1 MTGAIGDLVPGPPED
16 LLEAWDLEVDGEPR
30 SGHMSTVWP
39 VRGGSGGEWVL
50 KVTDAHHR
58 PTGEA
63 AALRAWGEA
72 GAPVV
77 GVVRDEGRALLLERL
92 DAAHD
97 LKGVPD
103 AQEADEALA
112 DLLAGLAGVPAGDLS
127 VPRLADEVTRML
139 AGIERHTEEAPGVL
153 PELEVGRARSALREL
168 LADLEAPGA
177 ELELLHLDLH
187 YLNVLAPLESEF
199 ETGTGAV
206 SAGARW
212 VVIDP
217 LPHAGLREIEVV
229 AALRNR
235 WDDAVAT
242 GDADGALRR
251 RLALLCERA
260 GLDLQRATHLAQAVA
275 VDNLL
280 WLLPRE
286 PDSPFVR
293 PYEVLSRW

>member
-1 MTGAIGDLVPGPPED
+1 MTGAVGDLVPGPPED
-16 LLEAWDLEVDGEPR
+16 LLEAWGVEADGEPR

-39 VRGGSGGEWVL
+39 VRGDAGEQWVL
-50 KVTDAHHR
+50 KVTDAHHP
-58 PTGEA
+58 PTGEV
-63 AALRAWGEA
+63 AALRAWGES

-92 DAAHD
+92 DAARD
-97 LKGVPD
+97 LSGVPD

-112 DLLAGLAGVPAGDLS
+112 DLLAGLAGVPSGDLP

-139 AGIERHTEEAPGVL
+139 AGIERHTDETPGLL
-153 PELEVGRARSALREL
+153 PELEVGRATAALREL
-168 LADLEAPGA
+168 LVDLEAPGA

-187 YLNVLAPLESEF
+187 YLNVLAPR
-199 ETGTGAV
+199 ETEA
-206 SAGARW
+206 AGAGW

-235 WDDAVAT
+235 WDDALAS

-251 RLALLCERA
+251 RLALMCERA
-260 GLDLQRATHLAQAVA
+260 GLDLQRATHLAQAVS
-275 VDNLL
+275 VHNLL